1 MRLIAVAV
9 ATIAVIIVAL
19 SFRPTQHATAGSPET
34 ARALVDP
41 GAMHTTID
49 AKSLPS
55 QHFDAY

>member
-9 ATIAVIIVAL
+9 ATIAIIIAGL
-19 SFRPTQHATAGSPET
+19 SFRHTPHATASSPET
-34 ARALVDP
+34 ARALMDP
-41 GAMHTTID
+41 GPMHSTIG